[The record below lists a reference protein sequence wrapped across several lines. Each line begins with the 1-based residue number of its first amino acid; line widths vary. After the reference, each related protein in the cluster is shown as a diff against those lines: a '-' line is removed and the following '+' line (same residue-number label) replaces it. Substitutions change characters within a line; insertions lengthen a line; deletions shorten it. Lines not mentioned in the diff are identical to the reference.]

1 MKVIIDESVY
11 LFLKENKIKLSLQF
25 KTIISQTIISHLKVN
40 PRMYPM
46 VTDDVNIRHFIIKNI
61 DFCYVIDNEEI
72 IVSDC
77 RFKNSNLKL
86 KIK

>member
-25 KTIISQTIISHLKVN
+25 KTIISHLKVN

-46 VTDDVNIRHFIIKNI
+46 VTDDVNIRHFIINK
-61 DFCYVIDNEEI
+61 Y
-72 IVSDC
+72 
-77 RFKNSNLKL
+77 
-86 KIK
+86 

>member
-25 KTIISQTIISHLKVN
+25 KTIISHLKVN

>member
-1 MKVIIDESVY
+1 M
-11 LFLKENKIKLSLQF
+11 
-25 KTIISQTIISHLKVN
+25 KVN

-46 VTDDVNIRHFIIKNI
+46 VTDDVNIRRFIIKNI